1 MTSYLH
7 YNQSEMHFCAGDLL
21 IAWQCQSPHEDV
33 EADSEWQA
41 SGGPQLRER
50 MGAAVGA
57 TTSRGGKGNN
67 PFCTLSNN
75 YSNMKI
81 ITVEAMQLY
90 HETNMSYTVIQ
101 FMLPVKIIT
110 HSYYTEWRWHSCNCV
125 LFFPMRCIGFKPLPA
140 IFHSTRPVLC
150 VWGFSRNDIY
160 AY

>member
-1 MTSYLH
+1 
-7 YNQSEMHFCAGDLL
+7 MHFWAEDLL

-33 EADSEWQA
+33 EESCLWQA
-41 SGGPQLRER
+41 FWSRSWERLSGGGWCNQAE
-50 MGAAVGA
+50 
-57 TTSRGGKGNN
+57 GKGNN

-90 HETNMSYTVIQ
+90 HETNMSNTVIQ

-125 LFFPMRCIGFKPLPA
+125 LFFCIKCKDFKSVPS
-140 IFHSTRPVLC
+140 IFYCTKPTLC
-150 VWGFSRNDIY
+150 VWGLWRNYFY

>member
-7 YNQSEMHFCAGDLL
+7 YNQGEMHFCAGDLL
-21 IAWQCQSPHEDV
+21 IARQCQSLHEDI
-33 EADSEWQA
+33 EADCVWQA
-41 SGGPQLRER
+41 AATAER
-50 MGAAVGA
+50 GSVRPSWSSQAV
-57 TTSRGGKGNN
+57 GKGNN

-110 HSYYTEWRWHSCNCV
+110 HSDYTEWRWHSRNCV
-125 LFFPMRCIGFKPLPA
+125 LVPLYEMHGFWIRALYILPRQTNPMCLRIQQKLLLCI
-140 IFHSTRPVLC
+140 
-150 VWGFSRNDIY
+150 
-160 AY
+160 

>member
-7 YNQSEMHFCAGDLL
+7 YNQAEMHFCAEDLL
-21 IAWQCQSPHEDV
+21 IAWQCQSVHEDI
-33 EADSEWQA
+33 EADCVWQA
-41 SGGPQLRER
+41 FGRSLREDQCS
-50 MGAAVGA
+50 
-57 TTSRGGKGNN
+57 SRSSQAEGKGNN

-110 HSYYTEWRWHSCNCV
+110 HSDETEWRRRSCNCV
-125 LFFPMRCIGFKPLPA
+125 LKTPGFRMYARYILLHQTNAMCLRIQQKLL
-140 IFHSTRPVLC
+140 LC
-150 VWGFSRNDIY
+150 TLITF
-160 AY
+160 